1 MEKKK
6 NVAILTL
13 YHKNYNYG
21 GQLQAF
27 ALWKVIEKLGYKCD
41 QISFERD
48 RKKILP
54 RKIRALFKMP
64 KKNII
69 GLLQLHLRRRKKK
82 TSEQLRAIKNNYLRF
97 DEFMNQIS
105 HTEIVNS
112 ATTYKLNSLYDCFIV
127 GSDQVWNPEFVSMD
141 YFFDFVN
148 DDKPKLSYAASIRL
162 SNFEKKEAQIIS
174 KLLNRFEYIS
184 VREETSVELLKNI
197 GVERNVSVA
206 IDPTMLLSVDEWEKI
221 IREPK
226 VEEKYIV
233 LYLIRDKKSI
243 IQLRRYARKYNYKI
257 ISISEPAYSVEAD
270 KDFIQ
275 IQDGVGPKEFLGL
288 IKNSEFVFANS
299 FHGTVFSIIFNKQF
313 YVYGDL
319 HTDYRKKTLLKEF
332 GLLDRCIDY
341 DVDLETLNF
350 DNIDYTNINEL
361 LNEKRKY
368 DMNVLANQLQ
378 RLCKD

>member
-148 DDKPKLSYAASIRL
+148 DDKPKLS
-162 SNFEKKEAQIIS
+162 
-174 KLLNRFEYIS
+174 
-184 VREETSVELLKNI
+184 
-197 GVERNVSVA
+197 
-206 IDPTMLLSVDEWEKI
+206 
-221 IREPK
+221 
-226 VEEKYIV
+226 
-233 LYLIRDKKSI
+233 
-243 IQLRRYARKYNYKI
+243 
-257 ISISEPAYSVEAD
+257 
-270 KDFIQ
+270 
-275 IQDGVGPKEFLGL
+275 
-288 IKNSEFVFANS
+288 
-299 FHGTVFSIIFNKQF
+299 
-313 YVYGDL
+313 
-319 HTDYRKKTLLKEF
+319 
-332 GLLDRCIDY
+332 
-341 DVDLETLNF
+341 
-350 DNIDYTNINEL
+350 
-361 LNEKRKY
+361 
-368 DMNVLANQLQ
+368 
-378 RLCKD
+378 